1 MRELKYREA
10 ITEGLVQSMEDDP
23 NVFVMGPGISD
34 PKGIFGTTLA
44 AFKRFGSARVWD
56 TPLAE
61 NALTGACIGAAQM
74 GMRPVL
80 VHARNDF
87 MLLTF
92 DQLIN
97 NAAKWSYMSGGAF
110 KIPMTIRA
118 IVGRGWGQGPQHSQ
132 SLQALFS
139 HTPGLKVVMPATPED
154 AKGLLMSSIS
164 EDCPVIVL
172 EHRQLYE
179 KLGTVPYEPYRTP
192 LGKGIVR
199 REGNDVTI
207 VAISY
212 MVYEALEAA
221 ERLNENGVSVEV
233 IDLRTVCPF
242 DEDLIFESVAKT
254 GRLVVADTAFRNC
267 GVAGEI
273 AARVVDKLFGALKSG
288 IRRVTLPDVPTPTS
302 WALEALYYPD
312 IDDIVQ
318 AVKSTLDAA
327 ATPVQSKN
335 VTIASGPRHPDFHG
349 PF

>member
-1 MRELKYREA
+1 
-10 ITEGLVQSMEDDP
+10 
-23 NVFVMGPGISD
+23 
-34 PKGIFGTTLA
+34 
-44 AFKRFGSARVWD
+44 
-56 TPLAE
+56 
-61 NALTGACIGAAQM
+61 
-74 GMRPVL
+74 
-80 VHARNDF
+80 
-87 MLLTF
+87 
-92 DQLIN
+92 
-97 NAAKWSYMSGGAF
+97 
-110 KIPMTIRA
+110 
-118 IVGRGWGQGPQHSQ
+118 
-132 SLQALFS
+132 
-139 HTPGLKVVMPATPED
+139 
-154 AKGLLMSSIS
+154 
-164 EDCPVIVL
+164 
-172 EHRQLYE
+172 
-179 KLGTVPYEPYRTP
+179 
-192 LGKGIVR
+192 
-199 REGNDVTI
+199 
-207 VAISY
+207 
-212 MVYEALEAA
+212 
-221 ERLNENGVSVEV
+221 VEV